1 MTKKVRKFANGGAL
15 GDIVGASSPTSQ
27 GSMFSS
33 PNVGGVGAG
42 GGGGSAKDGLGQV
55 NQGSQTI
62 DAALQRAQQSN
73 AAAASAAEQAKSDIG
88 GGIGPSTGPGTFGG
102 FGSSTK
108 NIDSDM
114 PKYTGT
120 PAPSGYQSS
129 AGLKKGGTVKK
140 YAKGGRISLD
150 HCGVSTHTPSKKNA
164 NW

>member
-15 GDIVGASSPTSQ
+15 SDIIGAMPKF
-27 GSMFSS
+27 GG
-33 PNVGGVGAG
+33 PIAGIGGGAGVGAG

-88 GGIGPSTGPGTFGG
+88 GGLGPSTGSGTFDG
-102 FGSSTK
+102 FAG
-108 NIDSDM
+108 DE
-114 PKYTGT
+114 PRFTGNA
-120 PAPSGYQSS
+120 APSGYQSS

>member
-15 GDIVGASSPTSQ
+15 SDIIGAMPKF
-27 GSMFSS
+27 GG
-33 PNVGGVGAG
+33 PIAGIGGGAGVGAG

-88 GGIGPSTGPGTFGG
+88 GGLGPSTGSGTFSDGYGG
-102 FGSSTK
+102 ASK
-108 NIDSDM
+108 QIDDM

-150 HCGVSTHTPSKKNA
+150 ACGVSTHKPAKKNA